1 MASIIDKNYDND
13 EYDDGKPKEDFCVA
27 EDGIVESF
35 VAWDLRFSSQEAL
48 QEKSLV

>member
-13 EYDDGKPKEDFCVA
+13 DDQDGKPKEDFCVA
-27 EDGIVESF
+27 KDGIVESF

-48 QEKSLV
+48 